1 VLKPDFAAVAGS
13 QRSCSKIG
21 FSHEWTDALLPLR
34 GGALHLHHLD
44 ARSLGARPHHLPC
57 QPLMPTRRAAPP
69 PNETSP
75 APFGGVPAGAHLRI
89 TDTTLRDGNQSLFR
103 SALTNDELATLAGRF
118 DGLGFAALEAF
129 GGDTYEAALARGE
142 DPWDALARMAAATP
156 RTPLQSLIRGQ
167 YLVAGRSLPDDAVR
181 LWIQTAADLGVDI
194 FRIFDALNDLR
205 NLEVPVAAAKAA
217 EKRVQGALAYTVS
230 PVHDLALW
238 RELARG
244 MRDLGV
250 DDVVIKD
257 TGGLLT
263 PQMASE
269 LVPALA
275 EATGLPVIVH
285 SHCSGGLAPF
295 TYLAAIQ
302 AGAAGV
308 DTAFAAFGG
317 GAGQPGV
324 EALVAILPESG
335 RDTGLNLNELVAL
348 RDELEEVRSRHLE
361 DLIPFADRADPL
373 LLQYA
378 LPRSMLQDIVG
389 MLEEHGARAHFEEV
403 LAEVARVREDLGWA
417 PLLAPVRQLVA
428 AQAVY
433 NVLGSTRYETVTQE
447 LKDYLQ
453 GLYGAPPKPVNPHV
467 RTQVLGQTDPIT
479 VRPADLLNPVV
490 EATRDALLKEAQ
502 AADDTEATGSTA
514 LPATDGDVLHAI
526 LFPEPAAQVR
536 GSRRTLADLV
546 ARQEEEARE
555 EELGA
560 GEEAGPPADSPAAA
574 SVAPPAPQAAELQVE
589 VEGEVFTVRVTGAG
603 FAITPGA
610 APAAATPAP
619 GGAAPA
625 AAPAPHNAVVAPMQ
639 GLIVKIP
646 VEVGTEVQMG
656 DVVAVLEAMKMQNDI
671 VANRAGTVTHILV
684 NEQDVVTPEQPLIA
698 IG

>member
-1 VLKPDFAAVAGS
+1 MPAR
-13 QRSCSKIG
+13 Q
-21 FSHEWTDALLPLR
+21 DA
-34 GGALHLHHLD
+34 
-44 ARSLGARPHHLPC
+44 
-57 QPLMPTRRAAPP
+57 
-69 PNETSP
+69 SP
-75 APFGGVPAGAHLRI
+75 APGSAHLRI
-89 TDTTLRDGNQSLFR
+89 TDTTLRDGNQSLFGG
-103 SALTNDELATLAGRF
+103 ALTNDELATLAGRF
-118 DGLGFAALEAF
+118 DGLGFSALEAF
-129 GGDTYEAALARGE
+129 GGSTYEAALARGE

-156 RTPLQSLIRGQ
+156 RTPLQALIRGQ
-167 YLVAGRSLPDDAVR
+167 YVVAERSLPDDAVR

-217 EKRVQGALAYTVS
+217 QKRVQGALAYTVS

-244 MRDLGV
+244 MKDLGA
-250 DDVVIKD
+250 DDIVIKD

-263 PQMASE
+263 PQMATE

-275 EATGLPVIVH
+275 DATGLPVIVH

-295 TYLAAIQ
+295 TYLAAVQ

-324 EALVAILPESG
+324 EALVAILLGGG
-335 RDTGLNLNELVAL
+335 RDPGLDLNQLVAL

-373 LLQYA
+373 LLEYA

-389 MLEEHGARAHFEEV
+389 MLEEHDARSHFDEV
-403 LAEVARVREDLGWA
+403 LTEVARVREDLGWA

-453 GLYGAPPKPVNPHV
+453 GLYGAPPKPVNPEV

-479 VRPADLLNPVV
+479 VRPADLLDPAV

-514 LPATDGDVLHAI
+514 LPATDGDVLHTI
-526 LFPEPAAQVR
+526 LFPELAAQLR
-536 GSRRTLADLV
+536 GGRRALADLA
-546 ARQEEEARE
+546 AREEAEARE

-560 GEEAGPPADSPAAA
+560 GEGGAEVDTGAPAAA
-574 SVAPPAPQAAELQVE
+574 PPVAAAPQATELQVE

-603 FAITPGA
+603 VAVTPGVQ
-610 APAAATPAP
+610 P
-619 GGAAPA
+619 
-625 AAPAPHNAVVAPMQ
+625 AAPAPTGDGGTAPAPASAPQHAVVAPMQ
-639 GLIVKIP
+639 GLIIKIP

-684 NEQDVVTPEQPLIA
+684 KEQDVVTPEQPLVA

>member
-1 VLKPDFAAVAGS
+1 
-13 QRSCSKIG
+13 
-21 FSHEWTDALLPLR
+21 
-34 GGALHLHHLD
+34 
-44 ARSLGARPHHLPC
+44 
-57 QPLMPTRRAAPP
+57 MPTTRAA
-69 PNETSP
+69 
-75 APFGGVPAGAHLRI
+75 AHLRI
-89 TDTTLRDGNQSLFR
+89 TDTTLRDGNQSLFG
-103 SALTNDELATLAGRF
+103 SALTNDELATLAARF

-129 GGDTYEAALARGE
+129 GGGTYEAALVRGE
-142 DPWDALARMAAATP
+142 DPWDGLARMAAATP
-156 RTPLQSLIRGQ
+156 RTPLQALIRGQ
-167 YLVAGRSLPDDAVR
+167 NLVAGRSLPDDVVR
-181 LWIQTAADLGVDI
+181 LWIKTAAERGVDI

-205 NLEVPVAAAKAA
+205 NLEVPVAAARAA
-217 EKRVQGALAYTVS
+217 QKRVQGALAYTVS
-230 PVHDLALW
+230 PVHDLKLW
-238 RELARG
+238 KELARG

-250 DDVVIKD
+250 DDIVIKD

-263 PQMASE
+263 PQVATG

-302 AGAAGV
+302 SGAAGV

-324 EALVAILPESG
+324 ESLVTILQGGE
-335 RDTGLNLNELVAL
+335 RDAGLDLKQLIAL
-348 RDELEEVRSRHLE
+348 RDDLEEVRSRHLD

-373 LLQYA
+373 LLEYA
-378 LPRSMLQDIVG
+378 LPRAMLQDIAG
-389 MLEEHGARAHFEEV
+389 LLDEHEARAHFEEV

-453 GLYGAPPKPVNPHV
+453 GLYGAPPKPVDPAV

-479 VRPADLLNPVV
+479 VRPADLLDPLV

-502 AADDTEATGSTA
+502 EADDTEATGSSA

-526 LFPEPAAQVR
+526 LFPEAAAQLR
-536 GSRRTLADLV
+536 GSRRALAELV
-546 ARQEEEARE
+546 ARQEDDARE
-555 EELGA
+555 EEIAAEVAA
-560 GEEAGPPADSPAAA
+560 GDSPSDGPAAPA
-574 SVAPPAPQAAELQVE
+574 SPAPATPQTAELQVE

-603 FAITPGA
+603 FAITPGPAAA
-610 APAAATPAP
+610 APAPAGD
-619 GGAAPA
+619 GGAAASPAPA
-625 AAPAPHNAVVAPMQ
+625 AAPQNAVLAPMQ

-646 VEVGTEVQMG
+646 VEVGTEVQLG

-671 VANRAGTVTHILV
+671 VANRAGKVTHILV
-684 NEQDVVTPEQPLIA
+684 KEQDVVTPDQPLIA

>member
-1 VLKPDFAAVAGS
+1 
-13 QRSCSKIG
+13 
-21 FSHEWTDALLPLR
+21 
-34 GGALHLHHLD
+34 
-44 ARSLGARPHHLPC
+44 
-57 QPLMPTRRAAPP
+57 MPTRRAAPP

-75 APFGGVPAGAHLRI
+75 APFRAVPGGAHLRI
-89 TDTTLRDGNQSLFR
+89 TDTTLRDGNQSLFG
-103 SALTNDELATLAGRF
+103 SALTNDELARLAGRF
-118 DGLGFAALEAF
+118 DRLGFAALEAF
-129 GGDTYEAALARGE
+129 GGGTYEAALARGE
-142 DPWDALARMAAATP
+142 DPWDGLARMAAATP
-156 RTPLQSLIRGQ
+156 RTPLQSLLRGQ

-250 DDVVIKD
+250 DDIVIKD

-324 EALVAILPESG
+324 EALVAILPEGG
-335 RDTGLNLNELVAL
+335 RDTGLKLNELVAL

-378 LPRSMLQDIVG
+378 LPRSMLQDILG

-526 LFPEPAAQVR
+526 LFPEPAAQLR

-555 EELGA
+555 EELAVGEGA
-560 GEEAGPPADSPAAA
+560 EASADAPADATSAPA
-574 SVAPPAPQAAELQVE
+574 APQAAELQVE

-603 FAITPGA
+603 FAVPPGA
-610 APAAATPAP
+610 AL
-619 GGAAPA
+619 
-625 AAPAPHNAVVAPMQ
+625 AAPAPTGGGGTAPAGAAPPQNAVVAPMQ

-684 NEQDVVTPEQPLIA
+684 KEQDVVTPEQPLIA